1 MSNNTLR
8 GIWMIAALL
17 AIASFSPAHAVTMYG
32 ALGNFDAINDTGVT
46 AHGFQIELDGCNTS
60 DVSYWFGA
68 PYNRYGDPTLVSSPT
83 GVIVR
88 YASSYDSA
96 TQTWAAGTDS
106 GSMADTGGHSLF
118 NGSYPGYPG
127 TVPGDHFGIGLNV
140 NPTNTTYRW
149 LFDSGNGTLTPSG
162 TSVKIPAPV
171 LTLVQPV
178 NPADP
183 HVVQAMVQAPPNEND
198 PAHPLFGEPIWAKV
212 TIITV
217 QNPEPVHLEDLVLGN
232 PAVPQ
237 AETET
242 EIEWQLLQAGNSGFD
257 ARGDDVIVGEG
268 NESVTRRYEFYKYM
282 GELSD
287 RLLYDEYGEALIEN
301 PTTPEA
307 MAANNGAGVVGDFL
321 GGQNVAV
328 NLVPEPG
335 SLALLGFGIAG
346 MARFYG
352 RRRKVAA

>member
-1 MSNNTLR
+1 MKTTTL
-8 GIWMIAALL
+8 LL
-17 AIASFSPAHAVTMYG
+17 GATLTLVLFSPVRAVVMYG
-32 ALGNFDAINDTGVT
+32 ALGNFDAINDTGIT
-46 AHGFQIELDGCNTS
+46 AHGFEIELDGCSTA

-68 PYNRYGDPTLVSSPT
+68 PYNRYGDPTIIPSPT
-83 GVIVR
+83 GGTIVR
-88 YASSYDSA
+88 YASAYDSV

-106 GSMADTGGHSLF
+106 GSLSDTGGHSLF

-149 LFDSGNGTLTPSG
+149 LFDGGNGTLTPSG
-162 TSVKIPAPV
+162 TNVKIPAPV

-183 HVVQAMVQAPPNEND
+183 HVIQAVVQAPRNEND
-198 PAHPLFGEPIWAKV
+198 PAHPLFGEAIWAKV
-212 TIITV
+212 FTIEV

-232 PAVPQ
+232 PAVPP
-237 AETET
+237 ETEI
-242 EIEWQLLQAGNSGFD
+242 EIEWQLLQDGNAGFD
-257 ARGDDVIVGEG
+257 ERGDNVNLGEG

-282 GELSD
+282 GLLSD

-307 MAANNGAGVVGDFL
+307 MAANNGLGVVGDFL
-321 GGQNVAV
+321 GGQNVAI
-328 NLVPEPG
+328 NLVVPEPATLAFLG
-335 SLALLGFGIAG
+335 LGAMALL
-346 MARFYG
+346 RK
-352 RRRKVAA
+352 RR